1 MARFIDHVKLFVDGG
16 SRGNPGP
23 AAIGVLILDGD
34 KNQLLLRAQCI
45 GIATNNQAEYHA
57 LIWGLNLCA
66 GHTRRRV
73 TCYSDSELVVKQMIG
88 HYRLKNDVLLQLFQ
102 RVKQCEG
109 AFDEVVYTHVVRT
122 NPYIQ
127 KVDRALNE
135 ALEGR

>member
-1 MARFIDHVKLFVDGG
+1 MPKFIDHVKVFVDGG

-34 KNQLLLRAQCI
+34 KNVLCFCADCI
-45 GIATNNQAEYHA
+45 GTATNNQAEYHA
-57 LIWGLNLCA
+57 LIWGLSLCA

-88 HYRLKNDVLLQLFQ
+88 HYRLKNKVLLGLFQ
-102 RVKQCEG
+102 KVKQCEG
-109 AFDEVVYTHVVRT
+109 AFVEVVYQHVVRT
-122 NPYIQ
+122 NPYIR
-127 KVDRALNE
+127 KVDRILNE